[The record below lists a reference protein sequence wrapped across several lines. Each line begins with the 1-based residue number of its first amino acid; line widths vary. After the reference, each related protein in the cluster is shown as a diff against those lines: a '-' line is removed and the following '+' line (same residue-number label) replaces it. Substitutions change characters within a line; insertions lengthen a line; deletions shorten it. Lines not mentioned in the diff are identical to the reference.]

1 MRYRVTSDE
10 KEFEVTVE
18 RIDEEDADKLPKVDS
33 AEIVL
38 EAIKTEYNHCV
49 SRSEKLDN
57 KIYILLT
64 ICAFVFAFSTTSLTQ
79 IRNFSKPVTLTQEC
93 MLITYMV
100 ILIGNI
106 GLFGYLL
113 FKLVKLLEGEKIK
126 RLDAEDLL
134 IGDFFSLPPKVAA
147 RAIAQIY
154 LDAMTVN
161 NSKLEV
167 RFQAFNS
174 CSKLLFS
181 VIVLSIAES
190 FLGNFL
196 Q

>member
-1 MRYRVTSDE
+1 MRYRVTLDE
-10 KEFEVTVE
+10 KEFEITVE
-18 RIDEEDADKLPKVDS
+18 KIGEECADKLLEVDS
-33 AEIVL
+33 AESAL
-38 EAIKTEYNHCV
+38 EAIKAEYDHCV

-64 ICAFVFAFSTTSLTQ
+64 ICAFVFAFSTTSITQ
-79 IRNFSKPVTLTQEC
+79 IKNFSKPITLAQEC

-106 GLFGYLL
+106 VLFAYLL

-126 RLDAEDLL
+126 RLDAEDVLT
-134 IGDFFSLPPKVAA
+134 GDFFSLPPKVAA

-174 CSKLLFS
+174 CSKLLFP